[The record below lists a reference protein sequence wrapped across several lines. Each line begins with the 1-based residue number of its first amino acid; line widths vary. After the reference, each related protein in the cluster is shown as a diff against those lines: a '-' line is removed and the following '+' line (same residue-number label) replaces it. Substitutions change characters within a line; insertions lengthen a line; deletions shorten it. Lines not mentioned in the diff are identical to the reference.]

1 MIAFR
6 ILSLFFGL
14 IIGSFLN
21 AVIYRIPV
29 KKSIADGRS
38 KCPNC
43 NKLIY
48 WYENLPVV
56 SYLFLKGKCSECG
69 WKIPWTYPAV
79 ELIVGLFAFALTPK
93 GSDPQSLFNYFVGV
107 AIFASFVAIFVIDLK
122 HKIIP
127 NSINIYLAVMFFI
140 SVVMSKSF
148 EYWLIGATVG
158 VIFPLSVTYFFYLL
172 KGEIGLGMGDIK
184 LYGALGIYLGP
195 VGVIQNIFLSC
206 FLGAFVMLSLIMTK
220 VVDRKTPLPFGP
232 FIVIVATFQI
242 FLPNK
247 AHIIT
252 NFINSLFG

>member
-1 MIAFR
+1 MIAYQ

-43 NKLIY
+43 DKLIY

-56 SYLFLKGKCSECG
+56 SYAFLRGKCSKCG

-79 ELIVGLFAFALTPK
+79 ELVVGLFAMASTPR
-93 GSDPQSLFNYFVGV
+93 GLDPHSLFTYFVGV

-127 NSINIYLAVMFFI
+127 NSINIYLAIMFFI
-140 SVVMSKSF
+140 SVVMNKSY
-148 EYWLIGATVG
+148 EHWLLGAAIGI
-158 VIFPLSVTYFFYLL
+158 IFPLSVTYFFYLL
-172 KGEIGLGMGDIK
+172 KGQIGLGGGDIK

-195 VGVIQNIFLSC
+195 LGVIQNIFLSC
-206 FLGAFVMLSLIMTK
+206 FLGAFVMLSLIVTK
-220 VVDRKTPLPFGP
+220 VVERNTPLPFGP
-232 FIVIVATFQI
+232 FIVVVATFQI
-242 FLPNK
+242 FLPK
-247 AHIIT
+247 QAHIIT
-252 NFINSLFG
+252 NFINSFFG